1 MSKAKVSLLS
11 VAALIIGLVMGFAI
25 SSVQYRI
32 NAMDVPITL
41 EVEGA
46 FGSTVVAT
54 ASGRVDFRS
63 GDGLVEPS
71 VSRDQTGSGR
81 TVEQGGQV
89 IAQVTTFHLDATGR
103 ATSTGESYIVG
114 SATDDVLGANTPY
127 VVGETEGSRIVV
139 LEPESARAAMI
150 RVIDILP
157 TVLPGEHGT
166 TEGADGL
173 PSIAIGD
180 AGVPTVVDGGGPV
193 ETLVQS
199 EIIAGSG
206 EQIGAGDTAVINYML
221 ISPDG
226 EVLESTWTNAEPTV
240 LAVDDVFPGLN
251 TGLIDSRI
259 GSRLVLAV
267 PASQAQGDSDVALV
281 IDVLGRY
288 PAE

>member
-1 MSKAKVSLLS
+1 MSKTKVSLLS

-25 SSVQYRI
+25 SSVQYRLNAI
-32 NAMDVPITL
+32 NVPITL
-41 EVEGA
+41 EVDGA

-54 ASGRVDFRS
+54 ASGHIDFRS
-63 GDGLVEPS
+63 GDGLAEPS
-71 VSRDQTGSGR
+71 VNHDQTGSGR

-89 IAQVTTFHLDATGR
+89 IAQVTTFHLEATGR

-139 LEPESARAAMI
+139 LEPESASTAKI

-180 AGVPTVVDGGGPV
+180 DGVPTVVDGGGPV
-193 ETLVQS
+193 DTLVHS
-199 EIIAGSG
+199 EIIVGSG

-226 EVLESTWTNAEPTV
+226 DVLESTWTNAEPTV

>member
-1 MSKAKVSLLS
+1 M
-11 VAALIIGLVMGFAI
+11 
-25 SSVQYRI
+25 
-32 NAMDVPITL
+32 
-41 EVEGA
+41 
-46 FGSTVVAT
+46 
-54 ASGRVDFRS
+54 
-63 GDGLVEPS
+63 
-71 VSRDQTGSGR
+71 
-81 TVEQGGQV
+81 
-89 IAQVTTFHLDATGR
+89 
-103 ATSTGESYIVG
+103 
-114 SATDDVLGANTPY
+114 
-127 VVGETEGSRIVV
+127 
-139 LEPESARAAMI
+139 
-150 RVIDILP
+150 
-157 TVLPGEHGT
+157 
-166 TEGADGL
+166 
-173 PSIAIGD
+173 AIGD
-180 AGVPTVVDGGGPV
+180 DGVPTVVDGGGPV

-199 EIIAGSG
+199 ETIAGSG

>member
-46 FGSTVVAT
+46 FGSTVVTT

-180 AGVPTVVDGGGPV
+180 DGVPTVVDGGGPV

>member
-41 EVEGA
+41 EVEGT

>member
-41 EVEGA
+41 EVEGT

-166 TEGADGL
+166 TEGANGL

-180 AGVPTVVDGGGPV
+180 DGVPTVVDGGGPV

-206 EQIGAGDTAVINYML
+206 EQIGVGDTAVINYML

>member
-41 EVEGA
+41 EVEGT

-71 VSRDQTGSGR
+71 VSCDQTGSGR

-166 TEGADGL
+166 TEGANGL

-180 AGVPTVVDGGGPV
+180 DGVPTVVDGGGPV

-206 EQIGAGDTAVINYML
+206 EQIGVGDTAVINYML

>member
-41 EVEGA
+41 EVEGT

-71 VSRDQTGSGR
+71 VSCDQTGSGR

-180 AGVPTVVDGGGPV
+180 DGVPTVVDGGGPV

>member
-41 EVEGA
+41 EVEGT

-71 VSRDQTGSGR
+71 VSCDQTGSGR

-180 AGVPTVVDGGGPV
+180 DGVPTVVDGGGPV

-206 EQIGAGDTAVINYML
+206 EQIGVGDTAVINYML